1 MEKTRLD
8 WVDNARGLTI
18 LLVVL
23 GHSPLW
29 PEVDHF
35 LQPIRMPFFFFLSGL
50 FFRDQ
55 YLLGSMLTE
64 KARKILLPYLIFATI
79 SYLLWLAVRPFSEMA
94 GEISATAPVIGTLFG
109 VNEGAGLAHNS
120 ALWFLPCLFL
130 VHVLLYGLSR
140 IKGAL
145 QWLMLTALVALGGVV
160 VLFEQRLLWSF
171 DSALAVVLFAFI
183 GYRFSSRLKRAK
195 PLPVLLLI
203 ASGVIAF
210 FVASIN
216 SAVNVGL
223 AKYGNYTLFLIT
235 GLTSS
240 FFMME
245 AIKRI
250 PRIPV
255 LVLIGQNSLYIF
267 GLHFLFFLMLT
278 GVSKKLLNF
287 PLFLTYPAM
296 QQFHPEAPLPL
307 VLAIFLMVGI
317 GGPLV
322 IRYCFQLLKQVNFRK
337 LPERS
342 ALPIRLDDLRVK
354 E

>member
-29 PEVDHF
+29 PEANHF

-50 FFRDQ
+50 FFSDK
-55 YLLGSMLTE
+55 YLFGPMLQM
-64 KARKILLPYLIFATI
+64 KSRKILLPYLIFALI
-79 SYLLWLAVRPFSEMA
+79 SFMIWLAVRPFSQMA
-94 GEISATAPVIGTLFG
+94 GDVSPTELVIGTLYG
-109 VNEGAGLAHNS
+109 VNEGSGLAHNS

-130 VHVLLYGLSR
+130 VHVMLYGLSR

-145 QWLMLTALVALGGVV
+145 QWLMLAVLVALGGGA
-160 VLFEQRLLWSF
+160 VLLEERLLWSF

-183 GYRFSSRLKRAK
+183 GYRFSSYLKRAK
-195 PLPVLLLI
+195 PLPFLLLL
-203 ASGVIAF
+203 ASGAIAF
-210 FVASIN
+210 WVTSIN
-216 SAVNVGL
+216 SSVNVGM
-223 AKYGNYTLFLIT
+223 AQYGNYGLFLLT

-250 PRIPV
+250 PRIPI

-278 GVSKKLLNF
+278 GVSKKLLHF

-296 QQFHPEAPLPL
+296 QRFHPEAPLPL
-307 VLAIFLMVGI
+307 VLALFLIVGI

-322 IRYCFQLLKQVNFRK
+322 SRYCFQQLKQINFGKR
-337 LPERS
+337 PEPS
-342 ALPIRLDDLRVK
+342 GELLRLEDVK
-354 E
+354 